1 MRPKMT
7 PNDVRQEIDNCLD
20 LMLHSGITLIANPVV
35 VERNGRKA
43 RVTWR
48 SPAGLGTLEGTYPF
62 ATVDEYRE
70 HLRNQAYSAVL
81 CDGSLLQISY
91 EFYGTKLSGHRLCF
105 YPCPFDVEPEYFQ
118 TEPLLDVV
126 DLHRVAADA
135 SLRLRSPIRFDYDP
149 TKASEGHPAVHVHM
163 LWGHCRCAVDAPLSV
178 GHFLQ
183 FVFCNFFPSVWE
195 GHEFLRKWKRV
206 WREKTITDGETC
218 SIHFSAKSRD
228 AESLLGR

>member
-1 MRPKMT
+1 MT

-81 CDGSLLQISY
+81 CDGSLLQIVGAGQ
-91 EFYGTKLSGHRLCF
+91 ELSHFAGQNSASGVSRWWLSKA
-105 YPCPFDVEPEYFQ
+105 
-118 TEPLLDVV
+118 
-126 DLHRVAADA
+126 RV
-135 SLRLRSPIRFDYDP
+135 
-149 TKASEGHPAVHVHM
+149 K
-163 LWGHCRCAVDAPLSV
+163 
-178 GHFLQ
+178 
-183 FVFCNFFPSVWE
+183 
-195 GHEFLRKWKRV
+195 
-206 WREKTITDGETC
+206 
-218 SIHFSAKSRD
+218 
-228 AESLLGR
+228 